1 MKTLL
6 ASLIIAAM
14 MSLFG
19 SAAIT
24 AAGDVGPDG
33 NGSAYM
39 MAGEVGPDGNG

>member
-19 SAAIT
+19 SAAIN
-24 AAGDVGPDG
+24 AAGDIGPGD
-33 NGSAYM
+33 NGSAYLI
-39 MAGEVGPDGNG
+39 AGDIGPGDG